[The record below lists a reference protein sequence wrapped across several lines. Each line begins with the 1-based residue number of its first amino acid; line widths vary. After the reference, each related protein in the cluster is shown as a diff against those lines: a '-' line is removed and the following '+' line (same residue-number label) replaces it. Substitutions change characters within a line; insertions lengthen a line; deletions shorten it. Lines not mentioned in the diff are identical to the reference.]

1 MKSLDIRGI
10 TRWHLIK
17 DPVTK
22 VRLLA
27 SVTGLLLFVLY
38 LPELIWSE
46 RYASL
51 LRWGGAAVLVIFVSA
66 WSWYRWGKSHGEAI
80 VKWLDR
86 HSTGI
91 LAFFILGYAVINFY
105 LSYGIRIQN
114 HLGQTS
120 DTGIFEQIQWNTLH
134 GQFFYSSDE
143 KGLHFGVHNSPILV
157 AETPLY
163 AVWQDVG
170 VLFGLQT
177 LALSLAAVPL
187 FVIGRKYLRP
197 STALICAIAFLLH
210 PSILSQHFTLYE
222 IRLAPLFVL
231 CALYWFDDK
240 YFAGYSV
247 TALLAMMVK
256 ENIPLLFL
264 LNGLRSVTQKRSWQW
279 IAMSL
284 LFPLFWF
291 GLSLWIVS
299 QNPNGTGNFLGKH
312 FDYLGHSVGEVV
324 ARVLLQPMTIVSNLL
339 SNPSLKLYSL
349 YERLFPFVGLP
360 VGSALSALA
369 LPDLGIQF
377 LVREPDAFPIGS
389 NYSNVIVGIFAYS
402 TIFTL
407 AGIRHRHKWLA
418 EQLGYV
424 VLGATLLSL
433 PVTVSPA
440 MFQINSEY
448 TRSVDQVISIVGPQA
463 SISAPANL
471 VQAFAKRSLVFNNE
485 YHDRDT
491 VLSTDYVLVDLAR
504 VDSAKWMFLQSDP
517 QYEIVFRST
526 RLVLF
531 RRIK

>member
-1 MKSLDIRGI
+1 
-10 TRWHLIK
+10 
-17 DPVTK
+17 
-22 VRLLA
+22 
-27 SVTGLLLFVLY
+27 
-38 LPELIWSE
+38 
-46 RYASL
+46 
-51 LRWGGAAVLVIFVSA
+51 
-66 WSWYRWGKSHGEAI
+66 
-80 VKWLDR
+80 
-86 HSTGI
+86 
-91 LAFFILGYAVINFY
+91 
-105 LSYGIRIQN
+105 
-114 HLGQTS
+114 
-120 DTGIFEQIQWNTLH
+120 
-134 GQFFYSSDE
+134 
-143 KGLHFGVHNSPILV
+143 
-157 AETPLY
+157 
-163 AVWQDVG
+163 
-170 VLFGLQT
+170 
-177 LALSLAAVPL
+177 
-187 FVIGRKYLRP
+187 
-197 STALICAIAFLLH
+197 
-210 PSILSQHFTLYE
+210 LYE

-349 YERLFPFVGLP
+349 YERLLPFVGLP